1 MPKEYTLVII
11 GGLFLLAYI
20 LEAIVDP
27 LTLSLA
33 TPYEYLNPEYLSQY
47 PFTTATVFIRSVA
60 FFMTPTW
67 LLSFIKKAHYA
78 KGGVLLIVAS
88 LMQLYA
94 IQEVATGTTL
104 VPLEWSLS
112 LSIAGA
118 ALLIPS
124 VLFIIRGMLASAQ
137 EKISGKPSAQS
148 DDSLES

>member
-11 GGLFLLAYI
+11 GGLFLLSYI

-33 TPYEYLNPEYLSQY
+33 TPYEYLNPDYLILY
-47 PFTTATVFIRSVA
+47 PFTTATVFIRSIA
-60 FFMTPTW
+60 LFMTPTW

-124 VLFIIRGMLASAQ
+124 VLFIIGGMFSSAQ
-137 EKISGKPSAQS
+137 DKISGKPTAESQ
-148 DDSLES
+148 DSLEN